1 MGQEQNLQR
10 NQPRAGGTFVLPLTP
25 KQKRVLDIITAS
37 IAANGYAP
45 TRAELSIRLG
55 KSANAVNDLVHQ
67 LAAKGAIVLY
77 ERRHRGIA
85 LPDGR

>member
-1 MGQEQNLQR
+1 
-10 NQPRAGGTFVLPLTP
+10 
-25 KQKRVLDIITAS
+25 
-37 IAANGYAP
+37 
-45 TRAELSIRLG
+45 
-55 KSANAVNDLVHQ
+55 VHQ